1 MKANL
6 LTILLTGCFASLLAG
21 CGQVADAN
29 APETP
34 VPPSAETA
42 AVPETQI
49 TPTLSRQED
58 DMPRDPSVP
67 IPSVSDLQP
76 LIEKATADLAQRLSI
91 PASRIITI
99 EAKGVFWSDASLGCP
114 QSGTPYTQVL
124 TPGYLILLESGG
136 NKFEYHA
143 NLHNYVFYCENPTPP
158 ILETPANP

>member
-1 MKANL
+1 MKVHL
-6 LTILLTGCFASLLAG
+6 LRILLTGCFAALLAG
-21 CGQVADAN
+21 CSQIADAN

-34 VPPSAETA
+34 VHPSAETA
-42 AVPETQI
+42 AIPETQI
-49 TPTLSRQED
+49 IPTMSRQDD

-76 LIEKATADLAQRLSI
+76 LIEQAKADLAQRLSI
-91 PASRIITI
+91 PASRINTL
-99 EAKGVFWSDASLGCP
+99 EARGVFWSDASLGCP
-114 QSGTPYTQVL
+114 QPGTTYTQVL

-143 NLHNYVFYCENPTPP
+143 NLHDPVFYCEKPTPP